1 MQLHFSTIRI
11 GWHRFAASL
20 QPRRPCPAP
29 LPSPLLL
36 PPPSLALATSAAPV
50 APPVALIRPCLSRL
64 AQADPAELPA
74 FVRNC
79 SVARRYLDLL
89 GPLKWEHFP
98 ERDPH
103 RPWPGPQ
110 PQPRAPYVAA
120 FLVKLEEQKRYMS
133 DLRLFLIEHPA
144 LVWVLGF
151 LLVPSDQ
158 FEYGFDVNASLSSP
172 RHFGRVLRTLPNA
185 ALQFLLDGT
194 VRQLQTELPPNIVLG
209 DADSL
214 DTTHIIAWVKEN
226 NLKAYVKDRYDKD
239 KQPKGDPD
247 CRLGCKRKHNVGAD
261 AVASSQTAP
270 PTPRTDAVPAKS
282 IEVGE
287 YYWGYA
293 SGVVATKVPDW
304 GEFVLAELT
313 QAFDHS
319 DDSYFFPLM
328 RATERRL
335 GRRPKFGALD
345 MAYDTF
351 YVYEYFYQAG
361 GFAAVSLSERGHI
374 KRQFDEAGL
383 PLCPAGLPMPLKN
396 TYLCHTTL
404 IEHERGRYACP
415 LQFPQPR
422 AEGPLA
428 ATQACPCA
436 DPHWDKG
443 GCLVTMPTS
452 IGARIRY
459 QLDRNSETFKVIYKQ
474 RTATERINSQAKEL
488 GIERPK
494 LRNGAAI
501 TNLNTLIYV
510 LINLRAVHRVR
521 AQRAESTAA
530 AEGHPTRL

>member
-11 GWHRFAASL
+11 GWHQLAARL
-20 QPRRPCPAP
+20 QPRVACPAP
-29 LPSPLLL
+29 HPSPLLR
-36 PPPSLALATSAAPV
+36 PPPSLAPAAPAPLV
-50 APPVALIRPCLSRL
+50 APPVPLIRPCLSRL

-74 FVRNC
+74 FVRHC

-89 GPLKWEHFP
+89 GPLDWEHFP

-103 RPWPGPQ
+103 HPWPGPQ

-133 DLRLFLIEHPA
+133 DLHKFLVEHPA

-151 LLVPSDQ
+151 PLVPSDQ
-158 FEYGFDVNASLSSP
+158 YAYGFDVEASLSCP
-172 RHFGRVLRTLPNA
+172 RHFSRVLRTLPPSP
-185 ALQFLLDGT
+185 LQFLLDST
-194 VRQLQTELPPNIVLG
+194 VKLLQADLPPDVVLG
-209 DADSL
+209 EASSL
-214 DTTHIIAWVKEN
+214 DTKHIIAWVKEN
-226 NLKAYVKDRYDKD
+226 NPKAYVKDRYDKD
-239 KQPKGDPD
+239 QHPKGDPD

-261 AVASSQTAP
+261 AAPSGDTPP
-270 PTPRTDAVPAKS
+270 PTPHTDAVPATTVK
-282 IEVGE
+282 VGE

-293 SGVVATKVPDW
+293 SGVVATKVPGW
-304 GEFVLAELT
+304 GEFILAELT
-313 QAFDHS
+313 QPFDHS

-351 YVYEYFYQAG
+351 YVYEYFHRAG

-383 PLCPAGLPMPLKN
+383 PLCPAGLAMPLKN

-415 LQFPQPR
+415 RYFPQPR
-422 AEGPLA
+422 AEGPRGA
-428 ATQACPCA
+428 GQACPCA
-436 DPHWDKG
+436 DPHWDTG

-459 QLDRNSETFKVIYKQ
+459 QLDRDSEAFKVIYKQ
-474 RTATERINSQAKEL
+474 RTASERINSQAVEL

-501 TNLNTLIYV
+501 ANLNTLIYV

-521 AQRAESTAA
+521 AQRAQVSAT
-530 AEGHPTRL
+530 AEGHPTRI